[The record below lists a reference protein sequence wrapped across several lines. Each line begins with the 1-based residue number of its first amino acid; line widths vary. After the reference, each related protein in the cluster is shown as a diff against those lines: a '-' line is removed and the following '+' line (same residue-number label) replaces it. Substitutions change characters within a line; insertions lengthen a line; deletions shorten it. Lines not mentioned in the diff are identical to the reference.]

1 MIKVKKIKRRCMVSG
16 CRNINS
22 YTVTRRN
29 EFGNSIHICEDCIR
43 DILGEAENQGFIEK
57 AAANP
62 KRTRKKA
69 AEQ

>member
-16 CRNINS
+16 CKNINS

-43 DILGEAENQGFIEK
+43 DILGEAEKQGFIEK
-57 AAANP
+57 TAANP